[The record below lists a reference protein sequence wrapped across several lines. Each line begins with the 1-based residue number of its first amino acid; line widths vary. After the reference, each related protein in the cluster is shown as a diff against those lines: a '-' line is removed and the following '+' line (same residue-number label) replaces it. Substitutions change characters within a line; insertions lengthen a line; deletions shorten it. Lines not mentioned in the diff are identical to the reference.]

1 MDLSDDYRDGFVDSL
16 RLDTP
21 DQTRMAA
28 ARAERTRRQLH
39 GLP

>member
-28 ARAERTRRQLH
+28 ARAERTSGNFTVLA
-39 GLP
+39 